1 MEPRALKYLS
11 IRIQYGLAYT
21 FIIITVYKA
30 SCVLSAHWVIWCFTE
45 WLIIKQQ
52 LQLVGILIYAHNK
65 HKLPCS
71 VNWKMWFLFWFSCS
85 IQQWVY
91 IGTPVNKAWLWN
103 RRKMAGLKQ
112 TKEKW
117 EWVGLMG
124 SYSPSWGTFWFKAV
138 NQLPPFLKDTH
149 THTCTVVILCWRPD
163 APGGIQ
169 ATLKTYDP
177 KSRGGRER
185 KNPDVSL
192 PLPQSL
198 PNRLVGCL
206 KAVDVCALLWLV
218 PDVLHWPKS
227 PRQ

>member
-30 SCVLSAHWVIWCFTE
+30 SCVLSAHWFICCFTE

-91 IGTPVNKAWLWN
+91 IGTPVNKAWLWK
-103 RRKMAGLKQ
+103 RRKMGGLKQ

-117 EWVGLMG
+117 EWVGMMG

-138 NQLPPFLKDTH
+138 NQLPPLPQRHTYTHMHCCYSLLTSRCTWRNPSNPKNIWSQISGRKGKKEPRCFLALAS
-149 THTCTVVILCWRPD
+149 ISPQP
-163 APGGIQ
+163 PGG
-169 ATLKTYDP
+169 LSE
-177 KSRGGRER
+177 SRGRVR
-185 KNPDVSL
+185 SVVTSTRCA
-192 PLPQSL
+192 PLTQIT
-198 PNRLVGCL
+198 
-206 KAVDVCALLWLV
+206 
-218 PDVLHWPKS
+218 
-227 PRQ
+227 